1 MFIEG
6 TITNASALNL
16 RILQIYVPLRFWRVK
31 TSP

>member
-16 RILQIYVPLRFWRVK
+16 RILQIYVPLRFCRAQVL
-31 TSP
+31 